1 MACSLLD
8 IMLLPKHQL
17 IQALVQIA
25 AWSRIEYEVITDG
38 YHEDDDG
45 NIRVHMEGLIPYDTK
60 QCQHYGGCAK
70 QLVYHGT
77 KDLQGILESGEVR
90 PGPEQKNCA
99 NGVHYDIP
107 LTWRPWSYCRP
118 IQVGF
123 RKFLVV
129 VCMRAHCG
137 KRVPGTEWFYTR
149 AECFKRLE
157 IVELILKPIPEL
169 EVIAPVACVSDA
181 MVTISDE
188 DEECRDG
195 DADDSSYT
203 SEDSSY
209 TSDASMFQ

>member
-45 NIRVHMEGLIPYDTK
+45 NIRVHMEGLFPYDKK

-90 PGPEQKNCA
+90 PGHRHRTSA
-99 NGVHYDIP
+99 YGVH
-107 LTWRPWSYCRP
+107 
-118 IQVGF
+118 
-123 RKFLVV
+123 
-129 VCMRAHCG
+129 
-137 KRVPGTEWFYTR
+137 
-149 AECFKRLE
+149 
-157 IVELILKPIPEL
+157 
-169 EVIAPVACVSDA
+169 
-181 MVTISDE
+181 
-188 DEECRDG
+188 
-195 DADDSSYT
+195 
-203 SEDSSY
+203 
-209 TSDASMFQ
+209 